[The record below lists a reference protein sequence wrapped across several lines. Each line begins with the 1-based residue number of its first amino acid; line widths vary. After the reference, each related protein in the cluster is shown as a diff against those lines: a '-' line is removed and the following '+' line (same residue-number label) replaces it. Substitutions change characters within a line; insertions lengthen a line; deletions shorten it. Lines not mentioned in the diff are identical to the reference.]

1 MLIDYVIQLNFYNY
15 LYSLKDYINLIS
27 INKLSY
33 KNYNYDTI
41 YKYYLERKFSK
52 LFTLFNLSLAFCNF
66 SLLLELITTIQLFFK

>member
-1 MLIDYVIQLNFYNY
+1 MLKNYVIQLNFYKY

-41 YKYYLERKFSK
+41 YKYYLEK
-52 LFTLFNLSLAFCNF
+52 NF
-66 SLLLELITTIQLFFK
+66 QNYLQKQLHYLLYHIEIVLLE